1 MIENIINTFRNCFKI
16 PELKSRILFT
26 LIVLGIARVVSIWP
40 APGLDGASL
49 HAYFDKQHDG
59 GGLLGMYSM
68 FTGGALERCAIGALG
83 IMPYIS
89 ATIIL
94 QLLTAVMPQL
104 SKLAREEGGRTKI
117 IQYGRY
123 LTVLLCL
130 GQGLFM
136 AIGWEHAGNIF
147 PGFQGDLLTA
157 GMRGALWWY
166 RFQTL
171 IIVTTGTLLLMWLGE
186 QITERGIGNGI
197 SLVISIG
204 IL

>member
-1 MIENIINTFRNCFKI
+1 MFENIINTFRNCFKI
-16 PELKSRILFT
+16 PELKSRIFFT
-26 LIVLGIARVVSIWP
+26 LIVLGIARVVSMIP
-40 APGLDGASL
+40 VPGLDGAAL
-49 HAYFDKQHDG
+49 LEYFDKQTEG

-136 AIGWEHAGNIF
+136 AVGWEHASNLF
-147 PGFQGDLLTA
+147 PQFTGDLLTTS
-157 GMRGALWWY
+157 MRGAVWWY
-166 RFQTL
+166 RIQTV
-171 IIVTTGTLLLMWLGE
+171 IILT
-186 QITERGIGNGI
+186 
-197 SLVISIG
+197 
-204 IL
+204 